1 MLDLSKYQSTGA
13 ALKDALDQFADEVCL
28 IDVDRERE
36 KERLTY
42 REFQNR
48 AHPLAKA
55 LQEAGLTEGDRASII
70 MTNQSK
76 WLISA
81 YAIFFTGGVLVPLD
95 YKLTPEEHWQLLRHS
110 GASVLIT
117 EYPIWRQLS
126 GVAGRAGA
134 ANVRLVL
141 VAGRRRTSVVV
152 KFFSTTSC
160 HSSVSSF
167 GSASSV
173 DRTWNSA
180 TEQNV
185 VSPTFVKLM

>member
-1 MLDLSKYQSTGA
+1 MLDLSQYQSIGQ

-28 IDVDRERE
+28 IEADRERE

-42 REFQNR
+42 GDFKAR

-55 LQEAGLTEGDRASII
+55 LQGAGFSAGDRASII

-81 YAIFFTGGVLVPLD
+81 YAVFFMGGVLVPLD
-95 YKLTPEEHWQLLRHS
+95 YKLTPEEQWQLLKHS

-126 GVAGRAGA
+126 GSAGRSAATDLHTVLVTEAPANADLAGA
-134 ANVRLVL
+134 RRWEESRE
-141 VAGRRRTSVVV
+141 AGEPV
-152 KFFSTTSC
+152 
-160 HSSVSSF
+160 
-167 GSASSV
+167 
-173 DRTWNSA
+173 
-180 TEQNV
+180 
-185 VSPTFVKLM
+185 FVP